1 LQSRSTKDYAD
12 DIRRLE
18 VLLGELKV
26 KYDQFFVGAL
36 DRQPLELRQQADRIV
51 QRITHDPPSKY
62 AMRFHFNAL
71 VSRYNSFS
79 ELWGKTVRTME
90 EGDHRSLSISERFGL
105 KQHLIT
111 RASIGDPEKSR
122 AEMQR
127 LHRRFVEARERH
139 GKRPVSYE
147 KFARGIGAQSR
158 RLRREHGCDQI
169 EVRLVE
175 SGDDIQ
181 VRARPGR

>member
-1 LQSRSTKDYAD
+1 LRSISTKAYED

-18 VLLGELKV
+18 VLLRELKV
-26 KYDQFFVGAL
+26 KYDQFFAGAL
-36 DRQPLELRQQADRIV
+36 DRQPLELRMQADRIV
-51 QRITHDPPSKY
+51 QRITKEPPSKY
-62 AMRFHFNAL
+62 AVRFHFNAL

-90 EGDHRSLSISERFGL
+90 EGEHRSLSMAERFGL

-111 RASIGDPEKSR
+111 RASIGDPDACRE
-122 AEMQR
+122 ELQR

-147 KFARGIGAQSR
+147 RFARGIAAQRR
-158 RLRREHGCDQI
+158 RLRSEHECDQI